1 MQYLGGPYIT
11 WGNSIVFSRHKMQ
24 LQATETCGPDKMLGS
39 VQLRVQVIIL
49 RVVSKG
55 CIATAWCDASVAS

>member
-1 MQYLGGPYIT
+1 MVEIYRFLVDTKCNYKL
-11 WGNSIVFSRHKMQ
+11 S
-24 LQATETCGPDKMLGS
+24 ETDRPDKMLGS

-55 CIATAWCDASVAS
+55 CIATARCNARAAS